1 MKKYLAAILISIVTM
16 TVAIAQNVPQGI
28 AYQAVAI
35 KDGPHSLGGQ
45 NASSFNWSNK
55 DIQVRFTI
63 FEKYPGGSN
72 QYSEIHKTKTDEYGV
87 FNLIIGQGQT
97 INGVFEN
104 IQWDLGT
111 AHLQVEIDFENNNT
125 FKVTSFERFWSVPY
139 AFVSNYKGVNNSK
152 NDSAITALNNK
163 FNYLKNRDKDTIIGN
178 EGGVSY
184 KSLDSLNQI
193 LKTQIAKMKLADKD
207 TVIGNEWQNLT
218 KKKDSILISNGS
230 GIKLLDDDSL
240 NELQNLVLINDSLK
254 MTKSNKLV
262 VLGPAIKSIVNSAL
276 AKNLASSSNS
286 YNDCFSG
293 VSIDLTEFCNQNGYT
308 KTIFLG
314 KSSDSICVFSAV
326 NSSSETDVYTVNV
339 FSNSFQILANN
350 MNLNATNTLIKDS
363 ILYGGTGTIYLCNIK
378 QRKWLDTI
386 SGILP
391 MIDKRGCVI
400 TKLNDLISIQYS
412 YSSMVGKWII
422 GNYCKYNFLT
432 KKITTPN
439 NPNNGQSTTDNY
451 ISTYIGGDTVLLGDR
466 IVNAKTMTE
475 IFQLNKLSKGSERN
489 VIVWENKIYYN
500 YMEVIQ
506 PDPKYQIYTYSAQ
519 ILSFNPKTQGEEV
532 LIKVNCG
539 IGTSSTLSWG
549 GANFIGINNNRLL
562 ISGPNLN
569 AVPSS
574 PPSTNWRLN
583 NMTCTSPIPIYW
595 VDKNNYLSLYGY
607 ENPVQEYAY
616 RRPYIAFDFN
626 GTPMCVN
633 GFNLA
638 YNQGFFFSNK

>member
-1 MKKYLAAILISIVTM
+1 MKKYIAAILLSIVTI
-16 TVAIAQNVPQGI
+16 TVSIAQNVPQGI

-104 IQWDLGT
+104 IQWDLGM

-139 AFVSNYKGVNNSK
+139 AFNTRNSK
-152 NDSAITALNNK
+152 GGGMNNDSALNSLNNK
-163 FNYLKNRDKDTIIGN
+163 FNYLKNRDKDTVIGN

-184 KSLDSLNQI
+184 KSLDSLNQV
-193 LKTQIAKMKLADKD
+193 LKAELIKLKLSEKD
-207 TVIGNEWQNLT
+207 TIIGNEWQNLSL
-218 KKKDSILISNGS
+218 KNDSVLISNGK
-230 GIKLLDDDSL
+230 GIKLLDNDSL
-240 NELQNLVLINDSLK
+240 NEIQNLVLIKDSLSI
-254 MTKSNKLV
+254 TKSNKLIV
-262 VLGPAIKSIVNSAL
+262 FGPIIKSIVDNTL
-276 AKNLASSSNS
+276 AKNTTSSSNS

-293 VSIDLTEFCNQNGYT
+293 IAIDLTEFCNQNGYT

-350 MNLNATNTLIKDS
+350 MNLNASNTLIKDS

-391 MIDKRGCVI
+391 MVDKRGCVI
-400 TKLNDLISIQYS
+400 TKSNDLISIQYS

-439 NPNNGQSTTDNY
+439 NPNNGQSSDYLFCHN
-451 ISTYIGGDTVLLGDR
+451 IGGDTVLLGDR

-475 IFQLNKLSKGSERN
+475 IFQLKKLSQYGAGN

-506 PDPKYQIYTYSAQ
+506 PDPKYQIYTY
-519 ILSFNPKTQGEEV
+519 K
-532 LIKVNCG
+532 
-539 IGTSSTLSWG
+539 ST
-549 GANFIGINNNRLL
+549 
-562 ISGPNLN
+562 
-569 AVPSS
+569 
-574 PPSTNWRLN
+574 
-583 NMTCTSPIPIYW
+583 Y
-595 VDKNNYLSLYGY
+595 
-607 ENPVQEYAY
+607 
-616 RRPYIAFDFN
+616 
-626 GTPMCVN
+626 
-633 GFNLA
+633 
-638 YNQGFFFSNK
+638 

>member
-1 MKKYLAAILISIVTM
+1 MRKAILSFLFLLGT
-16 TVAIAQNVPQGI
+16 TTLSFSQNLPQGI

-35 KDGPHSLGGQ
+35 KDDPHSLGGQ
-45 NASSFNWSNK
+45 NAGSFNWSNK
-55 DIQVRFTI
+55 DIQVRFSI
-63 FEKYPGGSN
+63 FDKYPGGSV
-72 QYSEIHKTKTDEYGV
+72 QYSEVHSTKTDEFGV

-97 INGVFEN
+97 TSGIFNN
-104 IQWDLGT
+104 IPWELGT
-111 AHLQVEIDFENNNT
+111 AHLQVEIDFDNSNT
-125 FKVTSFERFWSVPY
+125 FKITSLERFWSVPY
-139 AFVSNYKGVNNSK
+139 AFVSNSKGGNNSK
-152 NDSAITALNNK
+152 NDSAINSLNSK

-178 EGGVSY
+178 EGLTY

-193 LKTQIAKMKLADKD
+193 LKAQIAKMKLADKD

-240 NELQNLVLINDSLK
+240 NELQSLVLINDSLK

-262 VLGPAIKSIVNSAL
+262 VLGPVIKSIVNSVL
-276 AKNLASSSNS
+276 DKNISSSSNS

-293 VSIDLTEFCNQNGYT
+293 IAIDLTEFCNQNGYI
-308 KTIFLG
+308 KTAFLG

-326 NSSSETDVYTVNV
+326 NSSSETDVYTFNV
-339 FSNSFQILANN
+339 FSNNIQILAYN
-350 MNLNATNTLIKDS
+350 MNLNASNTLIKDS
-363 ILYGGTGTIYLCNIK
+363 ILYGGTGKIYLCNIK

-391 MIDKRGCVI
+391 VIDKRGFVI
-400 TKLNDLISIQYS
+400 TKSNDLISIEYS
-412 YSSMVGKWII
+412 YLSSAGKWII

-432 KKITTPN
+432 KKITTPT
-439 NPNNGQSTTDNY
+439 NPNNGQSFDY
-451 ISTYIGGDTVLLGDR
+451 SLCHYIGGDTVLLGDR
-466 IVNAKTMTE
+466 VVNSKTMTE
-475 IFQLNKLSKGSERN
+475 IFQLKKLSKYNASN
-489 VIVWENKIYYN
+489 VIVWNNKIYLN
-500 YMEVIQ
+500 YGEVIQ

-519 ILSFNPKTQGEEV
+519 ILSVNPKTQSEEL

-539 IGTSSTLSWG
+539 VGTSSTFNFG
-549 GANFIGINNNRLL
+549 GATFIGINNNRLL

-574 PPSTNWRLN
+574 PTSTYWRLN
-583 NMTCTSPIPIYW
+583 NMTCHSPSPIYW

-607 ENPVQEYAY
+607 DNPLQEYAY
-616 RRPYIAFDFN
+616 RRPDIAFDFN

-633 GFNLA
+633 GSNLA
-638 YNQGFFFSNK
+638 YKQGFFFSIK